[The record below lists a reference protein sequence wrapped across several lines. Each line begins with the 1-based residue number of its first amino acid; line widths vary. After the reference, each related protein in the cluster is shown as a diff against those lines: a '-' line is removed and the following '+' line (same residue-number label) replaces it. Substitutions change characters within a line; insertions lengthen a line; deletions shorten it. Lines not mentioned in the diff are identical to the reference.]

1 MIRLK
6 LYLLVIYNVLSIV
19 FADLL
24 LIFSILCAPFWPLKH
39 VAVIPN
45 LTSCSQSSHPRVMAD
60 ESEISLEETNRI
72 RASLGLKPIV
82 IDAEQSTNKSAQAS
96 ATVNGGGGGS
106 KEEIS
111 LEETNRI
118 RISLGLKPITETT
131 TTDNVS
137 SSSLSAE
144 DQDRIARENW
154 LQKYEE
160 ERRQAN
166 EDRLRKKIQASRERA
181 ETRRRLEGK
190 GLGEDGEMDPDLV
203 STKSWLKKL
212 KQQKKKAV
220 LSHLDE
226 QEEEGE
232 QKEEYSTK
240 DLTGLKV
247 GHKLSD
253 IQGLTRDTIL
263 TLKDTSVLDEE
274 GDELI
279 STALEEKQ
287 KLEENIRNKKGLRK
301 HSDQDEDGKTSILNR
316 YDNDDEKDDFFLLD
330 GAEALPSRATELK
343 TPVPKSVMTRT
354 SLNFEDDMDLII
366 SSDYQEAKPAKL
378 KKPKKR
384 KATAQ
389 APQARKR
396 IRDDDEVVVSN
407 GDIENIDDDVDLQA
421 MLALNRRKVQKTRRL
436 LTPEEIAEQMQK
448 DKDEEDRT
456 KPKEGIV
463 ISSTNDF
470 LTSVKQASLR
480 LSTEPEEDEAE
491 KAGMELQPVSATEEK
506 AKVENAEALLV
517 AQEPSISG
525 GMGDALRLLQSRG
538 MVKKKTAEELEL
550 ERQKQEQRDW
560 TTKMRKERLLRE
572 VDLQRQR
579 EQDRLSGKYDTLSLK
594 EREQVAVR
602 ENRERDLLE
611 AREAQKRFEN
621 YRPQVNLEYRDELG
635 RKLNERE
642 AYKHLS
648 HQFHGKG
655 PGKGKIDKQLKQMA
669 EESKSEAVSIFD
681 AGVNND
687 VENRKKAGIRLQ

>member
-1 MIRLK
+1 
-6 LYLLVIYNVLSIV
+6 
-19 FADLL
+19 
-24 LIFSILCAPFWPLKH
+24 
-39 VAVIPN
+39 
-45 LTSCSQSSHPRVMAD
+45 
-60 ESEISLEETNRI
+60 
-72 RASLGLKPIV
+72 
-82 IDAEQSTNKSAQAS
+82 
-96 ATVNGGGGGS
+96 
-106 KEEIS
+106 
-111 LEETNRI
+111 
-118 RISLGLKPITETT
+118 
-131 TTDNVS
+131 
-137 SSSLSAE
+137 
-144 DQDRIARENW
+144 
-154 LQKYEE
+154 
-160 ERRQAN
+160 
-166 EDRLRKKIQASRERA
+166 
-181 ETRRRLEGK
+181 
-190 GLGEDGEMDPDLV
+190 
-203 STKSWLKKL
+203 
-212 KQQKKKAV
+212 
-220 LSHLDE
+220 
-226 QEEEGE
+226 
-232 QKEEYSTK
+232 
-240 DLTGLKV
+240 
-247 GHKLSD
+247 
-253 IQGLTRDTIL
+253 
-263 TLKDTSVLDEE
+263 LDEE

-316 YDNDDEKDDFFLLD
+316 DDNDDEKDDFFLLD
-330 GAEALPSRATELK
+330 GAEALPSKATELK

-354 SLNFEDDMDLII
+354 SLNFEDDMDLVI
-366 SSDYQEAKPAKL
+366 SSDYQEAKPAKF

-448 DKDEEDRT
+448 DKEEEDRT

-470 LTSVKQASLR
+470 LASVKQARLR
-480 LSTEPEEDEAE
+480 LSTEPEEDEVE

-506 AKVENAEALLV
+506 AKVENAEAILV

-538 MVKKKTAEELEL
+538 MVKKKTVEELEL

-572 VDLQRQR
+572 LDIQRQR